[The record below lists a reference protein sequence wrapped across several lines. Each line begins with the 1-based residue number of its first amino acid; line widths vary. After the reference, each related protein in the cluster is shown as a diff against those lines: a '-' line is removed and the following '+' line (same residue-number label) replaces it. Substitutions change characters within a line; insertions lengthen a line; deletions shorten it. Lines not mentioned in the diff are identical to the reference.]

1 MTEDLINSGDI
12 TMNKILFLFTLFLT
26 TTTIQADSDWRWSV
40 TLGTGAIDYEED
52 QIYKDADGSDGGTAN
67 ISDTYNP
74 GIYGFG
80 LSNGT
85 HSFGYKITSAGGS
98 DYDITSTPGAGQPA
112 SGYTTTFKE
121 RDYEETTLSYQYRL
135 STTWSVGLAYNDR
148 EHKVQRISSQTFP
161 WDYGTPLEAGETADY
176 TVTRELNRTNNI
188 DGLALY
194 ATWVKQVS
202 NEWYFSAKFGFAET
216 SYDSPVILDTEFSG
230 MPNWWNEYFL
240 TNYGGAI
247 NGYGYKQTAS
257 ESGDSSTAIVG
268 FSFVRVFPNAPNH
281 QLIINYDTR
290 NDELGSSTNLLS
302 DVGTGYFAS
311 DDDSQTL
318 TEDLGTTLS
327 EETNWK
333 LTAEWK
339 YTF

>member
-1 MTEDLINSGDI
+1 M
-12 TMNKILFLFTLFLT
+12 
-26 TTTIQADSDWRWSV
+26 
-40 TLGTGAIDYEED
+40 
-52 QIYKDADGSDGGTAN
+52 
-67 ISDTYNP
+67 
-74 GIYGFG
+74 
-80 LSNGT
+80 
-85 HSFGYKITSAGGS
+85 
-98 DYDITSTPGAGQPA
+98 
-112 SGYTTTFKE
+112 
-121 RDYEETTLSYQYRL
+121 
-135 STTWSVGLAYNDR
+135 
-148 EHKVQRISSQTFP
+148 
-161 WDYGTPLEAGETADY
+161 EAGETADY

>member
-1 MTEDLINSGDI
+1 MKN
-12 TMNKILFLFTLFLT
+12 ILFLLTLFMASFSL
-26 TTTIQADSDWRWSV
+26 QAESDWRWSV

-52 QIYKDADGSDGGTAN
+52 QIFKNADGTDGGKN
-67 ISDTYNP
+67 FVSDTYNP

-98 DYDITSTPGAGQPA
+98 DFDVSATPAAGQ
-112 SGYTTTFKE
+112 SLDGYTTSFKE

-135 STTWSVGLAYNDR
+135 SSTWSLGLAYNDR
-148 EHKVQRISSQTFP
+148 EHKVQKIDSQTFP
-161 WDYGTPLEAGETADY
+161 WDPVPGIPLEAGETADY

-194 ATWVKQVS
+194 ATWVKQMS
-202 NEWYFSAKFGFAET
+202 NVWYFSAKFGFAET
-216 SYDSPVILDTEFSG
+216 SYDSPITRDVEFSG
-230 MPNWWNEYFL
+230 FPNWWNEYFI
-240 TNYGGAI
+240 TNQGGAV
-247 NGYGYKQTAS
+247 NGFGYKDVAA
-257 ESGDSSTAIVG
+257 EEGDSSTAIVG

-302 DVGTGYFAS
+302 SVGTGYFAA

-318 TEDLGTTLS
+318 TEELGSTES